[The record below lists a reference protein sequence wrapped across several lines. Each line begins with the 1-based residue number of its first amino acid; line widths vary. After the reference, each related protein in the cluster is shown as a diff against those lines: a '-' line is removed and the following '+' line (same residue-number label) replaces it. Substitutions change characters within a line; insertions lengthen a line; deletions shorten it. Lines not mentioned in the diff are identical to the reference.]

1 LSKPEPFNI
10 LINASTCIIGGGV
23 QVAVGFIHYLHEH
36 VESLSWDVT
45 VVASDKVYSQCKN
58 LTPKPGF
65 RITLISQSPAK
76 ILSGRLARKTIYQI
90 IKTQEC
96 KICFTVLGPS
106 YLSLD
111 IPEFTGFANPY
122 VTNPGPYAFKNH
134 TLFEKFFHS
143 LIYKIKKIY
152 LSRAQE
158 FWVETVT
165 AQKGLAKKLNI
176 DETKIHVVPNT
187 INPLFSPLTHL
198 PPETPL
204 KFLYLSAFYKHKNHL
219 FLVDVA
225 QAFKKKYPALNFK
238 FVVSLPPQEY
248 PFSEL
253 MRQAN
258 QRDLG
263 NHFETL
269 GYLNIKECAQAYA
282 DCHVVFHPSL
292 LEVFSATY
300 LEAFAA
306 QRPLVVT
313 DLDFAHEICGPA
325 AIYFNP
331 ISAEDAADSLYTA
344 ATDEHLREKMIKMG
358 LAQLGLYPK
367 TDEKCH
373 RLVQLIKDFGARYL

>member
-1 LSKPEPFNI
+1 M
-10 LINASTCIIGGGV
+10 
-23 QVAVGFIHYLHEH
+23 AVGFIHYLHEH
-36 VESLSWDVT
+36 VETLGWDVT
-45 VVASDKVYSQCKN
+45 VVASEKVYNQCKN
-58 LTPKPGF
+58 LNSKP
-65 RITLISQSPAK
+65 RWRVILISRSPAK
-76 ILSGRLARKTIYQI
+76 VWSGRLARQTIYQI
-90 IKTQEC
+90 IKNQDC

-106 YLSLD
+106 YLSLG

-122 VTNPGPYAFKNH
+122 VTNPGPYAFRNH
-134 TLFEKFFHS
+134 SLFEKIFHG
-143 LIYKIKKIY
+143 LIYEVKRIY
-152 LSRAQE
+152 LARAQE

-176 DETKIHVVPNT
+176 DEAKIHVVPNT
-187 INPLFSPLTHL
+187 INPLFLPLTTL

-204 KFLYLSAFYKHKNHL
+204 KFLYLSAFYKHKNHF
-219 FLVDVA
+219 FLIDVA
-225 QAFKKKYPALNFK
+225 RVFKNKYPALKFK
-238 FVVSLPPQEY
+238 FVVSLPPQEH

-253 MRQAN
+253 MRQALE
-258 QRDLG
+258 QGLG
-263 NHFETL
+263 NHFETV

-313 DLDFAHEICGPA
+313 DLEFAHEICGPA

-331 ISAEDAADSLYTA
+331 ISPDDAAQSLYKA
-344 ATDEHLREKMIKMG
+344 ATDKHLRDKMIAMG
-358 LAQLGLYPK
+358 LAQLRLYPK
-367 TDEKCH
+367 TEEKCH